1 MPFQK
6 IYSSLRSRT
15 PEGPNDM
22 RLVVQAI
29 INDRDRDRYKRL
41 LKARGDE
48 AQQYL
53 DALQVLAES
62 PDVEVKLRSS
72 ISRMMLHLSK
82 RSGLCP
88 NYLNIKNVKRA
99 GAHSVGD
106 GGFGDVWKLK
116 VDDRLVCLK
125 VVKVCIVSDAQKLLK
140 EYMREAI
147 IWQQLHH
154 PNLLPFVGMYHF
166 DKAREQSCLLS
177 PWMNRGDLIQYLKD
191 TPRERV
197 DHRAL
202 AYDVASGVA
211 HLHSTKVVHGDLKS
225 FNVLMTPEE
234 RACIG
239 DFGLSQV
246 ADTHSLRL
254 SETSTGQGRG
264 TTRWL
269 APELLRSDPPSSVS
283 VRSDIYAYACV
294 CYEIFTGGNVPFHGL
309 NEGAGTIAVAF
320 DKKHPSRPRGVRE
333 LTNEMWEIMVA
344 CGNHSS
350 QCRPAA
356 GDVRPRVALCSPKT
370 RLQVQS
376 YPAPEWDARSLT
388 QIWKN
393 VKYPQVDTTAADDRT
408 SVVVDG
414 AKDAKVH
421 IQNKSPPPL
430 VDIGR
435 KQERP
440 LNVAPGMLLPV
451 PTPIP
456 GRHHGSVDLSTA
468 LGFEADKSAAV
479 LPVVDTGTAGIMN
492 EGGFVKR
499 KEDGKTKRPPQAVGR
514 THRPMVRPH
523 DKELENE
530 DPTRDSQVKD
540 RRSFTRRSMAILGGK
555 VLKQDRTK
563 LSSPTAPLKIRSK
576 SDGNIPEETRVH
588 ALENVTRGSIWKRLT
603 TWKNAPSDG
612 VDPQRPVP
620 SGLANPD
627 TGLNHVRKPGTY
639 VIGPLNKVH
648 MLIPVQA
655 PPIVARITVTREF
668 SYS

>member
-1 MPFQK
+1 MSFQK

-29 INDRDRDRYKRL
+29 INDRDRDRYKRF

-53 DALQVLAES
+53 DALQVPAES

-140 EYMREAI
+140 
-147 IWQQLHH
+147 
-154 PNLLPFVGMYHF
+154 
-166 DKAREQSCLLS
+166 
-177 PWMNRGDLIQYLKD
+177 
-191 TPRERV
+191 
-197 DHRAL
+197 
-202 AYDVASGVA
+202 
-211 HLHSTKVVHGDLKS
+211 
-225 FNVLMTPEE
+225 
-234 RACIG
+234 
-239 DFGLSQV
+239 
-246 ADTHSLRL
+246 
-254 SETSTGQGRG
+254 
-264 TTRWL
+264 
-269 APELLRSDPPSSVS
+269 
-283 VRSDIYAYACV
+283 
-294 CYEIFTGGNVPFHGL
+294 IFTGGNVPFHGL

-333 LTNEMWEIMVA
+333 LTNEMWEITVA
-344 CGNHSS
+344 CWNHSS

-421 IQNKSPPPL
+421 IQTKSPPPL

-435 KQERP
+435 KQLDPKERP

-451 PTPIP
+451 STPIP

-479 LPVVDTGTAGIMN
+479 SPVVDTGTAGIMN

-499 KEDGKTKRPPQAVGR
+499 KEDGKTKKPPQAVGR

-530 DPTRDSQVKD
+530 DPTQDSQVKD

-612 VDPQRPVP
+612 VDPQRPVS
-620 SGLANPD
+620 SGIANPD
-627 TGLNHVRKPGTY
+627 TGLNIRKPGTY
-639 VIGPLNKVH
+639 ITGRLDKVH

-655 PPIVARITVTREF
+655 PPIVARVTVTREF